1 MMGMNG
7 VTDGRKKDT
16 DIRQYVSSSRHGD
29 VMLFFSFSFHLVPY
43 SVGFA
48 YGQQDGFSSLSRM
61 DVV

>member
-1 MMGMNG
+1 
-7 VTDGRKKDT
+7 
-16 DIRQYVSSSRHGD
+16 
-29 VMLFFSFSFHLVPY
+29 MLFFNFSFRIVPY